1 MWLCPVFKFSSV
13 TWHYVQSKRS
23 KTIAFVR
30 SLYGRRNRKTP
41 PSLIGERR
49 HSHCKKTLTLGFHGI
64 VLHCWIGSLC
74 CDDVA
79 LCLSQ
84 PLHCGIRFASWDVMC
99 WDWWDPYRE
108 LKLFVFVFPVC
119 VCVSCQGWPQSLCL
133 LCVRVAESRRR
144 GRVLW
149 DRRCVGAEG
158 FDESVQRRPLHIAS
172 GQTQTLLHPGVCVCR
187 VIGLRCTP
195 CILYCIVQ
203 GWDFSPL

>member
-1 MWLCPVFKFSSV
+1 MWLCPVFEFSSV

-119 VCVSCQGWPQSLCL
+119 VCVSVARDDHSRCASFVCVLLSHGDEGVFFGTDGALELKALTSLF
-133 LCVRVAESRRR
+133 R
-144 GRVLW
+144 G
-149 DRRCVGAEG
+149 DRCISLVGKPKL
-158 FDESVQRRPLHIAS
+158 FFIQ
-172 GQTQTLLHPGVCVCR
+172 VCVCR